1 MAASLWRRKGGA
13 AAATRSR
20 ASPLARGR
28 AVVQH
33 QGTMSVRRPAPLWH
47 KLLLSLAAIAVNLL
61 VAELAC
67 RCSGAFPPDP
77 ITWPGEFPDRESK
90 VFVADREL
98 GWRLR
103 AGADFPWPT
112 EGVDFRIVA
121 GADGFRVGDGAPAAT
136 DPAAPRID
144 FVGDSFTFGS
154 GVKYSETFAER
165 ACARLHATA
174 VNHGMAGFGVDQMAL
189 TIERVSLPEKPA
201 LVVLTLIA
209 DDLQRS
215 LHAYRANAGFNKP
228 SFRVGPDGAL
238 VERTAD
244 DRQGPLLRLLDAHSH
259 FFAATRGLM
268 RRLGRR
274 WPVGEWWEVNAACL
288 RRAFDACRRAGVPLL
303 VVHVPQHDRSEPFRT
318 LAQLCAEN
326 SVAFVD
332 VAAAW
337 SEPPRDAYWP
347 RDGHLNAKGH
357 ALVGEL
363 VAQAIAEHWPRLVR

>member
-1 MAASLWRRKGGA
+1 MSARAPSA
-13 AAATRSR
+13 AA
-20 ASPLARGR
+20 
-28 AVVQH
+28 
-33 QGTMSVRRPAPLWH
+33 RRRAPLRR
-47 KLLLSLAAIAVNLL
+47 KLLLALAAVVVNLA

-67 RCSGAFPPDP
+67 RWSGAFPPDP
-77 ITWPGEFPDRESK
+77 ITWPGEYADRASR
-90 VFVADREL
+90 VFVADRAL

-112 EGVDFRIVA
+112 EGVDFRILA
-121 GADGFRVGDGAPAAT
+121 GADGFRVDDAAPPAAP
-136 DPAAPRID
+136 DPAAPRVD
-144 FVGDSFTFGS
+144 FVGDSFTFGT
-154 GVKYSETFAER
+154 GVRWSETFAVQ
-165 ACARLHATA
+165 ACARLGATP

-189 TIERVSLPEKPA
+189 AVERVSLAGDAPPA

-228 SFRVGPDGAL
+228 SFRVDAGGTL
-238 VERTAD
+238 VERTAA
-244 DRQGPLLRLLDAHSH
+244 DRPGAPWRFLDAHSH

-288 RRAFDACRRAGVPLL
+288 RRAFEACRRAGVPLL
-303 VVHVPQHDRSEPFRT
+303 VVHVPQHDHYEPFPT
-318 LAQLCAEN
+318 LARLCAEHD
-326 SVAFVD
+326 VPFVD

-337 SEPPRDAYWP
+337 SDPPRDAYWP

-357 ALVGEL
+357 ALVAEL
-363 VAQAIAEHWPRLVR
+363 IARAIAEHWPHLAR